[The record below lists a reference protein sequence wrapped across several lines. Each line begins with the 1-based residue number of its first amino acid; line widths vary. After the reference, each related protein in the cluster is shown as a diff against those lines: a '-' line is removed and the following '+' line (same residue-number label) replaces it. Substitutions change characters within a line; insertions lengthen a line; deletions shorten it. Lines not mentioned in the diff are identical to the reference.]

1 MSTFENNKDNNSNN
15 NNNNNNVNKSGRLIK
30 LLRGA
35 LRRNELFSSMYLEYA
50 SAKNDNYNTE
60 HNLVNS
66 FERYE
71 VKDGE
76 SICIQGK
83 ENNYF

>member
-1 MSTFENNKDNNSNN
+1 MSTFNNNNN

-60 HNLVNS
+60 
-66 FERYE
+66 
-71 VKDGE
+71 
-76 SICIQGK
+76 IT
-83 ENNYF
+83 